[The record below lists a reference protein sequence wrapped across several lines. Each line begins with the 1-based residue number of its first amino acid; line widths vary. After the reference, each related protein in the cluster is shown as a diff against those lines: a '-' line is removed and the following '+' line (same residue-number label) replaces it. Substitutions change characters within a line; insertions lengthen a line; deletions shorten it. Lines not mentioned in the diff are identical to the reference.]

1 VGLYFPRSLTKR
13 QTIIFFFSQ
22 IAHWFAMG
30 LCYHIF
36 MEITI
41 FTLIILFLSVIIHEL
56 AHGSVALKL
65 GDTTAKEAGR
75 LTLNP
80 LKHIDIFGTIIFP
93 LLLLITTMGQGPIFG
108 WAKPV
113 PVNPFNF
120 KDQKWGTLKV
130 SLAGPATNFLIA
142 VIFGLAVRFLPLP
155 DQISLLFGIIV
166 LYNFLWGIFNLIP
179 IPPLD
184 GSWILFRFLPDKIF
198 ANLKVFLSQYGF
210 FILIFFIFYG
220 LRWVSVLAYILAF
233 LITGRALSL

>member
-1 VGLYFPRSLTKR
+1 M
-13 QTIIFFFSQ
+13 
-22 IAHWFAMG
+22 A
-30 LCYHIF
+30 
-36 MEITI
+36 ITI
-41 FTLIILFLSVIIHEL
+41 FTLIILFLSIIIHEL

-80 LKHIDIFGTIIFP
+80 LKHIDPFGTILFP
-93 LLLLITTMGQGPIFG
+93 LLLLIATAGQGPIFG

-142 VIFGLAVRFLPLP
+142 IIFGLAIRFF
-155 DQISLLFGIIV
+155 QIPSQLLLLFGIIV
-166 LYNFLWGIFNLIP
+166 IYNFLWGIFNLVP
-179 IPPLD
+179 LPPLD

-198 ANLKVFLSQYGF
+198 ADFKIFLSRYGF
-210 FILIFFIFYG
+210 FILVFFIFYG
-220 LRWVSVLAYILAF
+220 LRWVANLAYMLYYF
-233 LITGRALSL
+233 TTGRVYGFN